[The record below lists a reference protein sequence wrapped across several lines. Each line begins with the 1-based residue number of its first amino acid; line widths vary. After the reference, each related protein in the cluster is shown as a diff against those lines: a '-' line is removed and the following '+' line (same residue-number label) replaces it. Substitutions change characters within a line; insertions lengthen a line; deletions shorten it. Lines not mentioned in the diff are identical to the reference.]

1 MVPMARDG
9 PIQALFWLEWALSWP
24 TRRRADLRILIR
36 NIDEVAVSATT
47 VHQGDL
53 LTYAFPV
60 WNMGP
65 GDASKEV
72 LLGNEA
78 ATAADSSGALTCRG

>member
-1 MVPMARDG
+1 M
-9 PIQALFWLEWALSWP
+9 
-24 TRRRADLRILIR
+24 RRRADLRILIR

-72 LLGNEA
+72 LFTQVPVGTTFDYIPISGTPGLG
-78 ATAADSSGALTCRG
+78 T

>member
-9 PIQALFWLEWALSWP
+9 PIQAFFWLEWALSWP

-65 GDASKEV
+65 GDASKCFSEMKPPRRRFV
-72 LLGNEA
+72 RCPNL
-78 ATAADSSGALTCRG
+78 RG

>member
-1 MVPMARDG
+1 MPMARDG
-9 PIQALFWLEWALSWP
+9 HFHG
-24 TRRRADLRILIR
+24 RRDDSRILIR

-53 LTYAFPV
+53 LTYASRSGT
-60 WNMGP
+60 WGP

-78 ATAADSSGALTCRG
+78 ATAADSSGALACRG

>member
-60 WNMGP
+60 WNM
-65 GDASKEV
+65 DR
-72 LLGNEA
+72 
-78 ATAADSSGALTCRG
+78 ATPPKKCFSEMKPPQPRIRQVP